1 MQLWRKL
8 FGWLVALIGCLGMLA
23 CLAAV
28 IGVWILSH
36 RVRGS
41 VERVLGKVT
50 EFTLRAEERSGE
62 MAGRVGESRGKV
74 QELERRLEEKVSAV
88 AEGGGLNPAE
98 LEDLEDQLRGLAQ
111 RTRDWME
118 VAESTREFVAL
129 FGEILD
135 SLGGV
140 VGADGRDELGAA
152 LTSGL
157 GDVLEAAG
165 VLDELVVA
173 LDEARA
179 NREAADG
186 GEKIESTLTRF
197 ADSLGVLEKR
207 TTAFA
212 DKVGSIGTAAET
224 LGKMIKRRVFLGA
237 IVATVLLAWQAVAQW
252 CLARWG
258 RGLCRMTKAPMT
270 Q

>member
-41 VERVLGKVT
+41 VERVVGKVT
-50 EFTLRAEERSGE
+50 EFTLRVEERSGE
-62 MAGRVGESRGKV
+62 VAVRIGESRGKV
-74 QELERRLEEKVSAV
+74 QGLERRLEEKVSAL
-88 AEGGGLNPAE
+88 AEGGGLDPAE
-98 LEDLEDQLRGLAQ
+98 VQDLEDQLRGLAQ
-111 RTRDWME
+111 RIHDWME
-118 VAESTREFVAL
+118 VAESTREFMEL

-140 VGADGRDELGAA
+140 VGAEGQEELGAE

-157 GDVLEAAG
+157 GEVREAAG

-173 LDEARA
+173 LDEAGT

-186 GEKIESTLTRF
+186 GEKIEPILPRF
-197 ADSLGVLEKR
+197 ANSLAVLEKR
-207 TTAFA
+207 TTDFSS
-212 DKVGSIGTAAET
+212 KVGSIGTAAET
-224 LGKMIKRRVFLGA
+224 FGKTINRRVFLGA
-237 IVATVLLAWQAVAQW
+237 IVATVLLAWQAAAQW